1 MTGEEGE
8 NRIFYAGYSELR
20 NIVRTTQDRS
30 QKWSYRPLN
39 YVIFSN

>member
-8 NRIFYAGYSELR
+8 NKIFYVRYSELR
-20 NIVRTTQDRS
+20 NIVRMTQDRS

-39 YVIFSN
+39 YVIFFN